1 MFLSNFALSHLT
13 ENLEE
18 ALIHLSVGV
27 KRYESIPE
35 FLLLRLAAAES
46 IVTNEG
52 FLEFGAD
59 VLNASSERNNKS
71 ILGSEVFPEFVDDV
85 LGISS
90 ARNNKFE

>member
-1 MFLSNFALSHLT
+1 M
-13 ENLEE
+13 
-18 ALIHLSVGV
+18 
-27 KRYESIPE
+27 PE
-35 FLLLRLAAAES
+35 FLLLRLAAAKS

-52 FLEFGAD
+52 FLEFEAD

-90 ARNNKFE
+90 ARNNRLE